1 MGMGV
6 GLGTSFL
13 RAWAEQGDRKLT
25 HREADKQQR
34 CEAWRA
40 GTGYSVCAPLPAPAP
55 PLPPEPA
62 AWIPAILGPHLASTP
77 PALRQLGQGD
87 DGGMVDR

>member
-1 MGMGV
+1 MGV

-55 PLPPEPA
+55 PLPPARIHTHQLE
-62 AWIPAILGPHLASTP
+62 ILRNNCAS
-77 PALRQLGQGD
+77 A
-87 DGGMVDR
+87 